1 MKRNTHTEE
10 TIDNEALL
18 IERLKGDSHDAFA
31 ELYRRYSSSLYAFA
45 LSYVKVRE
53 SAEEIVED
61 AFVWIWT
68 HRHELRQTQTL
79 KPLLFICSKH
89 YIINAWRQTVHSQ
102 NYEDYVNWI
111 DRQGEDA
118 TTQWLDYND
127 FLTCLHKELK
137 KLPSTQQKV
146 ITLSRLEGI
155 SNKDIA
161 QRLQLSEQTVKNQIT
176 IGLKT
181 LRTKMQKF
189 YTLTTLFIII

>member
-31 ELYRRYSSSLYAFA
+31 ELYRRYSASLYAFA
-45 LSYVKVRE
+45 LSYIKVRE

-79 KPLLFICSKH
+79 KPILFICSKH
-89 YIINAWRQTVHSQ
+89 YIINAWRHTVHSQ

-111 DRQGEDA
+111 DSQGED
-118 TTQWLDYND
+118 TTSQNLDYND
-127 FLTCLHKELK
+127 FLTCLHQEIE
-137 KLPSTQQKV
+137 KLPATQQKV
-146 ITLSRLEGI
+146 VTLSRLEGM
-155 SNKDIA
+155 SNKEIA
-161 QRLQLSEQTVKNQIT
+161 QELQLSEQTVKNQIS
-176 IGLKT
+176 IGLRT
-181 LRTKMQKF
+181 LRAKMQKF
-189 YTLTTLFIII
+189 YALTTLFIII